1 MSSGCGDVLSMAD
14 LQTAKKHQI
23 FEAEVITGKQGGVAG
38 GADIDYA
45 TNQVTVQTQK
55 TLPAVLRDA
64 GFSPVSW
71 DFSTGGTLMVNDRD
85 KAVYDPV
92 SKTWYSYAGA
102 LPVTVPA
109 GFNPVGNADWKPQTD
124 PNIRYDF
131 DSFKTSLSSPTG
143 SELVGHGLRKV
154 ADNLDDIK
162 HSGNY
167 SDLQDAID
175 ATRYRDDL
183 LVTPGTYTGQYTSG
197 NANIIGTGYQVKF
210 KPSSGETSLTL
221 TESSRLWQYR
231 HAQNFLI
238 EGNITTPAGT
248 GIAFGPSNLDGR
260 WNFRDIAFDGLDI
273 GVYKP
278 KGNIGNTYK
287 HCSYLACNYG
297 HKAVSDPTMHVGA
310 DTWRD
315 CHFAGINTYSIYLN
329 GAVGGPAPG
338 GGLDGVAIR
347 DCIMEASP
355 GGGIYFKG
363 NGLAPVVPP
372 TISNVWFELVAT
384 ATTVTVDGVPQA
396 PRQLKLENVPVTV
409 AEGCYFNNIELI
421 SSTLVAKNCRFDN
434 ASGVYSINVD
444 DGSQIIAHD
453 LIAGGSVG
461 GKIHVESVADVSFP
475 VANTL
480 DMSLRGTKLNGRIKR
495 LPTGTV
501 LNSHSFS
508 GAGPWGFVGTGS
520 VDATSVTDGV
530 LSDTCAQLVIP
541 AGYTLFLNTPA
552 ANIAQYYHIVWG
564 CSLKLV
570 SGDVAAS
577 IADSV
582 SLGGLYT
589 SPGEWVHTFGVGQTS
604 TAGSCRLKFH
614 SVSGCVIRISDYFVA
629 QFAKKQD
636 AYDFANSRQSIQ

>member
-1 MSSGCGDVLSMAD
+1 MTDITANVVVSMPSQLFTMARSFKAVANGKIYIGKID
-14 LQTAKKHQI
+14 TDPVNPENQIQVYVENEDGSHVPVEQPIIINAAGYPVYNGQIAK
-23 FEAEVITGKQGGVAG
+23 F
-38 GADIDYA
+38 
-45 TNQVTVQTQK
+45 VTVQ
-55 TLPAVLRDA
+55 
-64 GFSPVSW
+64 GHS
-71 DFSTGGTLMVNDRD
+71 M
-85 KAVYDPV
+85 AVYDA
-92 SKTWYSYAGA
+92 YGA
-102 LPVTVPA
+102 QQFYFPNVLKYDPDQLRPE
-109 GFNPVGNADWKPQTD
+109 FEQFKAD
-124 PNIRYDF
+124 
-131 DSFKTSLSSPTG
+131 LAG
-143 SELVGHGLRKV
+143 SEGAKKVGMGERTV
-154 ADNLDDIK
+154 YDNLDDIK

-167 SDLQDAID
+167 VDLQEAID
-175 ATRYRDDL
+175 ITRYRDDL
-183 LVTPGTYTGQYTSG
+183 LITPGTYTGEYTSG
-197 NANIIGTGYQVKF
+197 NANLIGTGYNVIF
-210 KPSSGETSLTL
+210 KPDVGKTSITL
-221 TESSRLWQYR
+221 SESSRLWQYR

-238 EGNITTPAGT
+238 EGNISTPQGI
-248 GIAFGPSNLDGR
+248 GIAFGTSNLDGR

-347 DCIMEASP
+347 DCIMEASQ

-384 ATTVTVDGVPQA
+384 ATTVTVDGVQQA

-461 GKIHVESVADVSFP
+461 GKIHVESVANVSFP
-475 VANTL
+475 VADTL

-495 LPTGTV
+495 LSTGEV
-501 LNSHSFS
+501 LNSQSFS
-508 GAGPWGFVGTGS
+508 GAGPWAFLGTS
-520 VDATSVTDGV
+520 TVDAPSVTDGV

-541 AGYTLFLNTPA
+541 AGYTLYLNVSP
-552 ANIAQYYHIVWG
+552 ANITQYYHIVWG

-570 SGDVAAS
+570 SGDVVAS

-589 SPGEWVHTFGVGQTS
+589 SPGEWVHTFGVGQTKTS
-604 TAGSCRLKFH
+604 GTCRLKFQ
-614 SVSGCVIRISDYFVA
+614 SINGCVIRISDYFVA
-629 QFAKKQD
+629 TFAKKQD
-636 AYDFANSRQSIQ
+636 AYDFANSRMSIE

>member
-1 MSSGCGDVLSMAD
+1 MSSGCGGVLSLAD

-23 FEAEVITGKQGGVAG
+23 FEAEVITGKSGGVAG

-45 TNQVTVQTQK
+45 TNQVTGQTQK

-71 DFSTGGTLMVNDRD
+71 DFSTGGTLTVNDRD
-85 KAVYDPV
+85 KVVYDPV
-92 SKTWYSYAGA
+92 SKTWYSYAGT
-102 LPVTVPA
+102 LPVVVPA
-109 GFNPVGNADWKPQTD
+109 SFNPVGNADWMPQTY

-131 DSFKTSLSSPTG
+131 DSFKTSLSAPTG

-154 ADNLDDIK
+154 ADTLDDIK

-238 EGNITTPAGT
+238 EGDITTPVGT
-248 GIAFGPSNLDGR
+248 GISFGPSNLDGR

-287 HCSYLACNYG
+287 HCSYLGCNYG

-421 SSTLVAKNCRFDN
+421 GSTLVAKNCRFDN

-461 GKIHVESVADVSFP
+461 GKIHVESVANVSFP
-475 VANTL
+475 VADTL

-495 LPTGTV
+495 LHTGTV
-501 LNSHSFS
+501 LNSQSFS
-508 GAGPWGFVGTGS
+508 DAGPWGFVGTSS
-520 VDATSVTDGV
+520 VNATSVTDGV

-541 AGYTLFLNTPA
+541 AGYTLFLGVSPA
-552 ANIAQYYHIVWG
+552 SIAQYYQIVWG

-570 SGDVAAS
+570 SGDVVAS

-636 AYDFANSRQSIQ
+636 AYDFANSRQSIL

>member
-1 MSSGCGDVLSMAD
+1 MALTNLIYSASKNND
-14 LQTAKKHQI
+14 REQWRRSLAEAGLTLVDGS
-23 FEAEVITGKQGGVAG
+23 FEEGATVSAATDAVWHMAG
-38 GADIDYA
+38 GQCY
-45 TNQVTVQTQK
+45 T
-55 TLPAVLRDA
+55 
-64 GFSPVSW
+64 W
-71 DFSTGGTLMVNDRD
+71 GGTLP
-85 KAVYDPV
+85 K
-92 SKTWYSYAGA
+92 
-102 LPVTVPA
+102 TVPA
-109 GFNPVGNADWKPQTD
+109 GSTPETAGGIALGAWVSVGDA
-124 PNIRYDF
+124 
-131 DSFKTSLSSPTG
+131 SLR
-143 SELVGHGLRKV
+143 SELSASNGASNVGIGVRSVL
-154 ADNLDDIK
+154 DNLNDIK
-162 HSGNY
+162 HSANY
-167 SDLQDAID
+167 PDLQSAID
-175 ATRYRDDL
+175 ATYPRNDL
-183 LVTPGTYTGQYTSG
+183 LVTTGIYTGEYTSG
-197 NANIIGTGYQVKF
+197 NANIIGAGYGTTFTPGIGK
-210 KPSSGETSLTL
+210 TSLTL
-221 TESSRLWQYR
+221 SESSRLWQYR
-231 HAQNFLI
+231 HAENFLI
-238 EGNITTPAGT
+238 SGAIGAPQGIGIT
-248 GIAFGPSNLDGR
+248 FGGSSVPNLDGR
-260 WNFRDIAFDGLDI
+260 WNFKHIAFDGLDV

-278 KGNIGNTYK
+278 KGNIGNTYQ
-287 HCSYLACNYG
+287 HCSYLDCNYG
-297 HKAVSDPTMHVGA
+297 HKAESDPGMHVGA

-315 CHFAGINTYSIYLN
+315 CHFAGISTYGIYLN

-338 GGLDGVAIR
+338 GGLDCVAIR

-421 SSTLVAKNCRFDN
+421 NSTLVAKNCRFDN

-475 VANTL
+475 VADAL
-480 DMSLRGTKLNGRIKR
+480 SMSLRGTKLNGRIKR

-501 LNSHSFS
+501 LNSQSFS
-508 GAGPWGFVGTGS
+508 GAGPWGFVGTSS

-541 AGYTLFLNTPA
+541 AGYTLFLNVTA
-552 ANIAQYYHIVWG
+552 ANIAQYYQIVWG

-570 SGDVAAS
+570 SGDVVAS

-582 SLGGLYT
+582 SLGELYT
-589 SPGEWVHTFGVGQTS
+589 SPGEWVHTFGVGQTA
-604 TAGSCRLKFH
+604 TAGTCRLKFQ
-614 SVSGCVIRISDYFVA
+614 STSGCTIRISDYFVT

-636 AYDFANSRQSIQ
+636 AYDFANSRQSIL

>member
-1 MSSGCGDVLSMAD
+1 MANCNDYINADD
-14 LQTAKKHQI
+14 LK
-23 FEAEVITGKQGGVAG
+23 TGKQAILHIEHVA
-38 GADIDYA
+38 
-45 TNQVTVQTQK
+45 K
-55 TLPAVLRDA
+55 SRDA
-64 GFSPVSW
+64 AGKPALEVTDTIRGESVTNLTLDGFFSSVGFKPVDGSFE
-71 DFSTGGTLMVNDRD
+71 DGGTINHRWEVLLYEAEGNYYQWM
-85 KAVYDPV
+85 
-92 SKTWYSYAGA
+92 GE
-102 LPVTVPA
+102 LPKTVPA
-109 GFNPVGNADWKPQTD
+109 GSTPATTGGIDATHWINQTD
-124 PNIRYDF
+124 LTLQALIA
-131 DSFKTSLSSPTG
+131 SPTG
-143 SELVGHGLRKV
+143 SSKVGMGSRTVL
-154 ADNLDDIK
+154 DNLDDIK

-167 SDLQDAID
+167 IDLQEAID
-175 ATRYRDDL
+175 VTRYRDDL
-183 LVTPGTYTGQYTSG
+183 LITPGTYTGEYTSG
-197 NANIIGTGYQVKF
+197 NANLIGTGYNVIF
-210 KPSSGETSLTL
+210 KPDIDKTSITL
-221 TESSRLWQYR
+221 SESSRLWQYR

-238 EGNITTPAGT
+238 EGNISTPQGI
-248 GIAFGPSNLDGR
+248 GIAFGSSNLDGR

-297 HKAVSDPTMHVGA
+297 HKGLSDPTMHVGA

-315 CHFAGINTYSIYLN
+315 CHFADINTYCIYLN
-329 GAVGGPAPG
+329 GSVGGPAPG

-347 DCIMEASP
+347 DCVMEASQ

-363 NGLAPVVPP
+363 NGLAPFVPP

-384 ATTVTVDGVPQA
+384 ATTVTVDEVPQA

-409 AEGCYFNNIELI
+409 AEGCYFTNIELI

-461 GKIHVESVADVSFP
+461 DKIHVESVADVSFP
-475 VANTL
+475 VAGAL
-480 DMSLRGTKLNGRIKR
+480 DMSLRGTRLNGRIKQ
-495 LPTGTV
+495 LPTGTI
-501 LNSHSFS
+501 LNSNSFS
-508 GAGPWGFVGTGS
+508 SGGPWGFVGTSS
-520 VDATSVTDGV
+520 VDATTVSDGV

-541 AGYTLFLNTPA
+541 AGYTLTLNVPS
-552 ANIAQYYHIVWG
+552 ANIAQYYQIVWG

-570 SGDVAAS
+570 SGDVVAS

-589 SPGEWVHTFGVGQTS
+589 SLGEWVHTFGVGQTATS
-604 TAGSCRLKFH
+604 GTCRLKFQ
-614 SVSGCVIRISDYFVA
+614 STNGCVIRISDYFVA

-636 AYDFANSRQSIQ
+636 AYEFANARQSIM

>member
-1 MSSGCGDVLSMAD
+1 MSNIVPNVIISMPSQLFTLARKFQAASNGKIFIGKID
-14 LQTAKKHQI
+14 SDPTLPQNQVQVYVENEDGSHVPVSQPIIINAAGYPVYNGQIAK
-23 FEAEVITGKQGGVAG
+23 F
-38 GADIDYA
+38 
-45 TNQVTVQTQK
+45 VTVQ
-55 TLPAVLRDA
+55 
-64 GFSPVSW
+64 GHS
-71 DFSTGGTLMVNDRD
+71 M
-85 KAVYDPV
+85 AVYDA
-92 SKTWYSYAGA
+92 YGA
-102 LPVTVPA
+102 QQFYFPNVLKYDPDQLRPE
-109 GFNPVGNADWKPQTD
+109 FEQFKAD
-124 PNIRYDF
+124 
-131 DSFKTSLSSPTG
+131 LAG
-143 SELVGHGLRKV
+143 SEGAKKVGMGERTV
-154 ADNLDDIK
+154 YDNLDDIK

-167 SDLQDAID
+167 VDLQEAID
-175 ATRYRDDL
+175 ITRYRDDL
-183 LVTPGTYTGQYTSG
+183 LITPGTYTGEYTSG
-197 NANIIGTGYQVKF
+197 NANLIGTGYNVIF
-210 KPSSGETSLTL
+210 KPDVGKTSITL
-221 TESSRLWQYR
+221 SESSRLWQYR

-238 EGNITTPAGT
+238 EGNISTPQGI
-248 GIAFGPSNLDGR
+248 GIAFGTSNLDGR

-297 HKAVSDPTMHVGA
+297 HKAVSYPTMHVGA
-310 DTWRD
+310 DTWMD

-347 DCIMEASP
+347 DCIMEASQ

-372 TISNVWFELVAT
+372 TISNAWFELVAT
-384 ATTVTVDGVPQA
+384 ATTVTVDGVQQA

-461 GKIHVESVADVSFP
+461 GKIHVESVANVSFP
-475 VANTL
+475 VADTL

-495 LPTGTV
+495 LSTGEV
-501 LNSHSFS
+501 LNSQSFS
-508 GAGPWGFVGTGS
+508 GGGSWAFFGTS
-520 VDATSVTDGV
+520 TVDATSVTDGV

-541 AGYTLFLNTPA
+541 AGYTLYLNVSP

-570 SGDVAAS
+570 SGDVVAS

-589 SPGEWVHTFGVGQTS
+589 SLGEWVHTFGVGQTATS
-604 TAGSCRLKFH
+604 GTCRLKFQ
-614 SVSGCVIRISDYFVA
+614 STNGCVIRISDYFVA

-636 AYDFANSRQSIQ
+636 AYDFANSRMSIE

>member
-1 MSSGCGDVLSMAD
+1 MSDITANVVVSMPSQLFTMARSFKAVANGKIYIGKID
-14 LQTAKKHQI
+14 TDPVNPENQIQVYVENEDGSHVPVSQPIIINAAGYPVYNGQIAK
-23 FEAEVITGKQGGVAG
+23 F
-38 GADIDYA
+38 
-45 TNQVTVQTQK
+45 VTVQ
-55 TLPAVLRDA
+55 
-64 GFSPVSW
+64 GHS
-71 DFSTGGTLMVNDRD
+71 M
-85 KAVYDPV
+85 AVYDAYGAQQFYFPNV
-92 SKTWYSYAGA
+92 LKYDPDQLRPEFEQFKADLAGIEGA
-102 LPVTVPA
+102 KKVGIGVRTVY
-109 GFNPVGNADWKPQTD
+109 N
-124 PNIRYDF
+124 
-131 DSFKTSLSSPTG
+131 
-143 SELVGHGLRKV
+143 
-154 ADNLDDIK
+154 NLDDIK

-167 SDLQDAID
+167 VDLQEAID
-175 ATRYRDDL
+175 ITRYRDDL
-183 LVTPGTYTGQYTSG
+183 LITPGTYTGEYTSG
-197 NANIIGTGYQVKF
+197 NANLIGTGYNVIF
-210 KPSSGETSLTL
+210 KPDVGKTSITL
-221 TESSRLWQYR
+221 SESSRLWQYR

-238 EGNITTPAGT
+238 EGNISTPQGI
-248 GIAFGPSNLDGR
+248 GIAFGSSNLDGR

-310 DTWRD
+310 DTWMD

-329 GAVGGPAPG
+329 GAVGSPAPG

-347 DCIMEASP
+347 DCIMEASQ

-384 ATTVTVDGVPQA
+384 ATTVTVDGVQQA

-461 GKIHVESVADVSFP
+461 GKIHVESVANVSFP
-475 VANTL
+475 VADTL

-495 LPTGTV
+495 LSTGEV
-501 LNSHSFS
+501 LNSLSFS
-508 GAGPWGFVGTGS
+508 GAGPWGFLGTS
-520 VDATSVTDGV
+520 TVDTQSVTDGV

-541 AGYTLFLNTPA
+541 AGYTLYLNVSP

-570 SGDVAAS
+570 SGDVVAS

-589 SPGEWVHTFGVGQTS
+589 SLGEWVHTFGVGQTATS
-604 TAGSCRLKFH
+604 GTCRLKFQ
-614 SVSGCVIRISDYFVA
+614 STNGCVIRISDYFVA

-636 AYDFANSRQSIQ
+636 AYDFANSRMSIE

>member
-1 MSSGCGDVLSMAD
+1 MTDITANVVVSMPSQLFTMARSFKAVANGKIYIGKID
-14 LQTAKKHQI
+14 TDPVNPENQIQVYVENEDGSHVPVSQPIIINAAGYPVYNGQIAK
-23 FEAEVITGKQGGVAG
+23 F
-38 GADIDYA
+38 
-45 TNQVTVQTQK
+45 VTVQ
-55 TLPAVLRDA
+55 
-64 GFSPVSW
+64 GHS
-71 DFSTGGTLMVNDRD
+71 M
-85 KAVYDPV
+85 AVYDAYGAQQFYFPNV
-92 SKTWYSYAGA
+92 LKYDPDQLRPEFEQFKADLAGIEGA
-102 LPVTVPA
+102 KKVGIGVRTVY
-109 GFNPVGNADWKPQTD
+109 N
-124 PNIRYDF
+124 
-131 DSFKTSLSSPTG
+131 
-143 SELVGHGLRKV
+143 
-154 ADNLDDIK
+154 NLDDIK

-167 SDLQDAID
+167 VDLQEAID
-175 ATRYRDDL
+175 ITRYRDDL
-183 LVTPGTYTGQYTSG
+183 LITPGTYTGEYTSG
-197 NANIIGTGYQVKF
+197 NANLIGTGYNVIF
-210 KPSSGETSLTL
+210 KPDIGKTSITL
-221 TESSRLWQYR
+221 SESSRLWQYR

-238 EGNITTPAGT
+238 EGNVSTPQGI
-248 GIAFGPSNLDGR
+248 GIAFGSSNLDGR

-278 KGNIGNTYK
+278 KGNIGNTYN

-297 HKAVSDPTMHVGA
+297 HKAVSDPTMHGGA

-347 DCIMEASP
+347 DCIMEASQ

-461 GKIHVESVADVSFP
+461 GKIHVESVANVSFP
-475 VANTL
+475 VADTL

-495 LPTGTV
+495 LSTGEV
-501 LNSHSFS
+501 LNSQSFS
-508 GAGPWGFVGTGS
+508 GAGPWAFLGTS
-520 VDATSVTDGV
+520 TVDASSVTDGV

-541 AGYTLFLNTPA
+541 AGYTLYLNVSP

-570 SGDVAAS
+570 SGDVVAS

-589 SPGEWVHTFGVGQTS
+589 SLGEWVHTFGVGQTATS
-604 TAGSCRLKFH
+604 GTCRLKFQ
-614 SVSGCVIRISDYFVA
+614 STNGCVIRISDYFVA

-636 AYDFANSRQSIQ
+636 AYDFANSRMSIE

>member
-1 MSSGCGDVLSMAD
+1 MSNIVPNVIISMPSQLFTLARKFQAASNGKIFIGKID
-14 LQTAKKHQI
+14 SDPTLLQNQVQVYVENEDGSHVPVSQPIIINAAGYPVYNGQIAK
-23 FEAEVITGKQGGVAG
+23 F
-38 GADIDYA
+38 
-45 TNQVTVQTQK
+45 VTVQ
-55 TLPAVLRDA
+55 
-64 GFSPVSW
+64 GHS
-71 DFSTGGTLMVNDRD
+71 M
-85 KAVYDPV
+85 AVYDA
-92 SKTWYSYAGA
+92 YGA
-102 LPVTVPA
+102 QQFYFPNVLKYDPDQPRPE
-109 GFNPVGNADWKPQTD
+109 FEQFKAD
-124 PNIRYDF
+124 
-131 DSFKTSLSSPTG
+131 LAG
-143 SELVGHGLRKV
+143 SEGAKKVGMGERTV
-154 ADNLDDIK
+154 YDNLDDIK

-167 SDLQDAID
+167 VDLQEAID
-175 ATRYRDDL
+175 ITRYRDDL
-183 LVTPGTYTGQYTSG
+183 LITPGTYTGEYTSG
-197 NANIIGTGYQVKF
+197 NANLIGTGYNVIF
-210 KPSSGETSLTL
+210 KPDVGKTSITL
-221 TESSRLWQYR
+221 SESSRLWQYR

-238 EGNITTPAGT
+238 EGNISTPQGI
-248 GIAFGPSNLDGR
+248 GIAFGTSNLDGR

-310 DTWRD
+310 DTWMD

-347 DCIMEASP
+347 DCIMEASQ

-384 ATTVTVDGVPQA
+384 ATTVTVDGVQQA

-461 GKIHVESVADVSFP
+461 GKIHVESVANVSFP
-475 VANTL
+475 VADTL

-495 LPTGTV
+495 LSTGEV
-501 LNSHSFS
+501 LNSQSFS
-508 GAGPWGFVGTGS
+508 GAGPWAFLGTS
-520 VDATSVTDGV
+520 TVDAPSVTDGV

-541 AGYTLFLNTPA
+541 AGYTLYLNVSP
-552 ANIAQYYHIVWG
+552 ANITQYYHIVWG

-570 SGDVAAS
+570 SGDVVAS

-589 SPGEWVHTFGVGQTS
+589 SPGEWVHTFGVGQTKTS
-604 TAGSCRLKFH
+604 GTCRLKFQ
-614 SVSGCVIRISDYFVA
+614 SINGCVIRISDYFVA
-629 QFAKKQD
+629 TFAKKQD
-636 AYDFANSRQSIQ
+636 AYDFANSRMSIE

>member
-1 MSSGCGDVLSMAD
+1 MTDITANVVVSMPSQLFTMARSFKAVANGKIYIGKID
-14 LQTAKKHQI
+14 TDPVNPENQIQVYVENEDGSHVPVSQPIIINAAGYPVYNGQIAK
-23 FEAEVITGKQGGVAG
+23 F
-38 GADIDYA
+38 
-45 TNQVTVQTQK
+45 VTVQ
-55 TLPAVLRDA
+55 
-64 GFSPVSW
+64 GHS
-71 DFSTGGTLMVNDRD
+71 M
-85 KAVYDPV
+85 AVYDA
-92 SKTWYSYAGA
+92 YGA
-102 LPVTVPA
+102 QQFYFPNVLKYDHDQLRPE
-109 GFNPVGNADWKPQTD
+109 FEQFKAD
-124 PNIRYDF
+124 
-131 DSFKTSLSSPTG
+131 LAG
-143 SELVGHGLRKV
+143 SEGAKKVGMGERTV
-154 ADNLDDIK
+154 YDNLDDIK

-167 SDLQDAID
+167 VDLQEAID
-175 ATRYRDDL
+175 ITRYRDDL
-183 LVTPGTYTGQYTSG
+183 LITPGTYTGEYTSG
-197 NANIIGTGYQVKF
+197 NANLIGTGYNVIF
-210 KPSSGETSLTL
+210 KPDIGKTSITL
-221 TESSRLWQYR
+221 SESSRLWQYR

-238 EGNITTPAGT
+238 EGNISTPQGI
-248 GIAFGPSNLDGR
+248 GIAFGSSNLDGR

-347 DCIMEASP
+347 DCIMEASQ

-384 ATTVTVDGVPQA
+384 ATTVTVDGVQQA

-461 GKIHVESVADVSFP
+461 GKIHVESVANVSFP
-475 VANTL
+475 VADTL

-495 LPTGTV
+495 LSTGEV
-501 LNSHSFS
+501 LNSQSFS
-508 GAGPWGFVGTGS
+508 GAGPWAFLGTS
-520 VDATSVTDGV
+520 TVDAPSVTDGV

-541 AGYTLFLNTPA
+541 AGYTLYLNVSP
-552 ANIAQYYHIVWG
+552 ANITQYYHIVWG

-570 SGDVAAS
+570 SGDVVAS

-589 SPGEWVHTFGVGQTS
+589 SPGEWVHTFGVGQTKTS
-604 TAGSCRLKFH
+604 GTCRLKFQ
-614 SVSGCVIRISDYFVA
+614 SINGCVIRISDYFVA
-629 QFAKKQD
+629 TFAKKQD
-636 AYDFANSRQSIQ
+636 AYDFANSRMSIE